1 MSIYFLARF
10 CIISFIFITITCN
23 VNNGHKNSQKGSVND
38 TLKIEGCQANIKMD
52 VGSVLEIKL
61 NATPGSGYQWL
72 LKDSTQ
78 LLQQIGADTL
88 KFEKPESEEPKPGQP
103 GKQILHFKAMKK
115 GEEMIHF
122 IYKRIWEKEIVDS
135 CTIKVEVI

>member
-1 MSIYFLARF
+1 MSTYILARF
-10 CIISFIFITITCN
+10 CIISFFFITITCN
-23 VNNGHKNSQKGSVND
+23 VNNGHTNSQKGSMND

-52 VGSVLEIKL
+52 VGSIVELKL

-72 LKDSTQ
+72 LKDSSK
-78 LLQQIGADTL
+78 LLQQMGADSL
-88 KFEKPESEEPKPGQP
+88 KFSNPETEQPMPGQP

-122 IYKRIWEKEIVDS
+122 IYKRIWENEIIDS
-135 CTIKVEVI
+135 CSIKFEVI